1 MPDRAARLA
10 RLGTRLVSALA
21 GLLMLALL
29 AFGGF
34 ALWQDAV
41 LRRGAFVGAELLQYK
56 PAAPAAD
63 NPTLAGLQTVNPD
76 VCGWLTVDGTGI
88 DYPVVQGA
96 TNMDYVNRDVYGDFS
111 LSGAIFLDSRC
122 AADLTDPYTVI
133 YGHHMDNSAMFG
145 DVARFAEA
153 DFFAAHPAGS
163 ISLPDAAYTIELFA
177 CVVTDAYDTAIYTP
191 ERYPDDV
198 GALLDYAAAQ
208 AVQQRDIGVTA
219 QDRLVALSTCGKT
232 ALRCWL
238 PAAALLLALLCPL
251 PVAAARAGT
260 AIPVSVRTD
269 GAAADAV
276 YTVELTPL
284 DAAPAPVQRALTVKN
299 GGTVYFTG
307 FVFDE
312 PGDYRYLVAERSGGA
327 AHTTYDAH
335 SYTVTVRVTGRPD
348 GGLAAGL
355 WAVRSGET
363 AKADGVLFV
372 NRYDPPETAAAAVT
386 ASAARA
392 GTRTV
397 KAAAPAALPQT
408 GDGFPIEALA
418 AAFCASIIGFGTAWK
433 RR

>member
-1 MPDRAARLA
+1 MLDRAARLA

-34 ALWQDAV
+34 ALWQDAA

-153 DFFAAHPAGS
+153 DYFAAHPAGS

-177 CVVTDAYDTAIYTP
+177 CVVTDDYDTAI
-191 ERYPDDV
+191 
-198 GALLDYAAAQ
+198 
-208 AVQQRDIGVTA
+208 
-219 QDRLVALSTCGKT
+219 
-232 ALRCWL
+232 
-238 PAAALLLALLCPL
+238 
-251 PVAAARAGT
+251 
-260 AIPVSVRTD
+260 
-269 GAAADAV
+269 
-276 YTVELTPL
+276 
-284 DAAPAPVQRALTVKN
+284 
-299 GGTVYFTG
+299 
-307 FVFDE
+307 
-312 PGDYRYLVAERSGGA
+312 
-327 AHTTYDAH
+327 
-335 SYTVTVRVTGRPD
+335 
-348 GGLAAGL
+348 
-355 WAVRSGET
+355 
-363 AKADGVLFV
+363 
-372 NRYDPPETAAAAVT
+372 
-386 ASAARA
+386 
-392 GTRTV
+392 
-397 KAAAPAALPQT
+397 
-408 GDGFPIEALA
+408 
-418 AAFCASIIGFGTAWK
+418 
-433 RR
+433 

>member
-1 MPDRAARLA
+1 MLDRAARLA

-34 ALWQDAV
+34 ALWQDAA

-63 NPTLAGLQTVNPD
+63 NPTLAGLQT
-76 VCGWLTVDGTGI
+76 
-88 DYPVVQGA
+88 
-96 TNMDYVNRDVYGDFS
+96 VNRDVYGDFS

-153 DFFAAHPAGS
+153 DYFAAHPAGS

-219 QDRLVALSTCGKT
+219 QDRLVALSTCAGSET
-232 ALRCWL
+232 NGRVVVLGR
-238 PAAALLLALLCPL
+238 LCPL
-251 PVAAARAGT
+251 KEG
-260 AIPVSVRTD
+260 
-269 GAAADAV
+269 
-276 YTVELTPL
+276 
-284 DAAPAPVQRALTVKN
+284 
-299 GGTVYFTG
+299 
-307 FVFDE
+307 DE
-312 PGDYRYLVAERSGGA
+312 M
-327 AHTTYDAH
+327 
-335 SYTVTVRVTGRPD
+335 
-348 GGLAAGL
+348 
-355 WAVRSGET
+355 
-363 AKADGVLFV
+363 
-372 NRYDPPETAAAAVT
+372 
-386 ASAARA
+386 
-392 GTRTV
+392 
-397 KAAAPAALPQT
+397 Q
-408 GDGFPIEALA
+408 
-418 AAFCASIIGFGTAWK
+418 
-433 RR
+433 

>member
-1 MPDRAARLA
+1 MLDRAARLA

-34 ALWQDAV
+34 ALWQDAA

-63 NPTLAGLQTVNPD
+63 NPTLAGLQTVNP
-76 VCGWLTVDGTGI
+76 
-88 DYPVVQGA
+88 VVQGA
-96 TNMDYVNRDVYGDFS
+96 TNMDYVNRDVYGNFS

-153 DFFAAHPAGS
+153 DYFAAHPAGS

-219 QDRLVALSTCGKT
+219 QDRLVALSTCAGSET
-232 ALRCWL
+232 NGRVVVLGR
-238 PAAALLLALLCPL
+238 LCPL
-251 PVAAARAGT
+251 KEG
-260 AIPVSVRTD
+260 
-269 GAAADAV
+269 
-276 YTVELTPL
+276 
-284 DAAPAPVQRALTVKN
+284 
-299 GGTVYFTG
+299 
-307 FVFDE
+307 DE
-312 PGDYRYLVAERSGGA
+312 M
-327 AHTTYDAH
+327 
-335 SYTVTVRVTGRPD
+335 
-348 GGLAAGL
+348 
-355 WAVRSGET
+355 
-363 AKADGVLFV
+363 
-372 NRYDPPETAAAAVT
+372 
-386 ASAARA
+386 
-392 GTRTV
+392 
-397 KAAAPAALPQT
+397 Q
-408 GDGFPIEALA
+408 
-418 AAFCASIIGFGTAWK
+418 
-433 RR
+433 

>member
-29 AFGGF
+29 AFGGV
-34 ALWQDAV
+34 APLQDAAP
-41 LRRGAFVGAELLQYK
+41 RPRGVVGAEGLQYK
-56 PAAPAAD
+56 DPAPAAPHPPPAAPP
-63 NPTLAGLQTVNPD
+63 NRNPD
-76 VCGWLTVDGTGI
+76 VFGSPDVGRPGI

-153 DFFAAHPAGS
+153 DYFAAHPAGS

-219 QDRLVALSTCGKT
+219 QDRLVALSTCAGSET
-232 ALRCWL
+232 NGRVVVLGR
-238 PAAALLLALLCPL
+238 LCPL
-251 PVAAARAGT
+251 KEG
-260 AIPVSVRTD
+260 
-269 GAAADAV
+269 
-276 YTVELTPL
+276 
-284 DAAPAPVQRALTVKN
+284 
-299 GGTVYFTG
+299 
-307 FVFDE
+307 DE
-312 PGDYRYLVAERSGGA
+312 M
-327 AHTTYDAH
+327 
-335 SYTVTVRVTGRPD
+335 
-348 GGLAAGL
+348 
-355 WAVRSGET
+355 
-363 AKADGVLFV
+363 
-372 NRYDPPETAAAAVT
+372 
-386 ASAARA
+386 
-392 GTRTV
+392 
-397 KAAAPAALPQT
+397 Q
-408 GDGFPIEALA
+408 
-418 AAFCASIIGFGTAWK
+418 
-433 RR
+433 

>member
-1 MPDRAARLA
+1 MLDRAARLA

-34 ALWQDAV
+34 ALWQDAA

-153 DFFAAHPAGS
+153 DYFAAHPAGS

-177 CVVTDAYDTAIYTP
+177 C
-191 ERYPDDV
+191 
-198 GALLDYAAAQ
+198 
-208 AVQQRDIGVTA
+208 
-219 QDRLVALSTCGKT
+219 
-232 ALRCWL
+232 
-238 PAAALLLALLCPL
+238 
-251 PVAAARAGT
+251 
-260 AIPVSVRTD
+260 
-269 GAAADAV
+269 
-276 YTVELTPL
+276 
-284 DAAPAPVQRALTVKN
+284 
-299 GGTVYFTG
+299 
-307 FVFDE
+307 
-312 PGDYRYLVAERSGGA
+312 GGA
-327 AHTTYDAH
+327 AGLCGGA
-335 SYTVTVRVTGRPD
+335 GRA
-348 GGLAAGL
+348 AAGH
-355 WAVRSGET
+355 RC
-363 AKADGVLFV
+363 DGAGPAGGAFDL
-372 NRYDPPETAAAAVT
+372 RRERDK
-386 ASAARA
+386 RA
-392 GTRTV
+392 GRR
-397 KAAAPAALPQT
+397 AGAALP
-408 GDGFPIEALA
+408 PE
-418 AAFCASIIGFGTAWK
+418 
-433 RR
+433 RRR